1 MTKYAF
7 RICTSSGVV
16 KSCLGIDTAL
26 QAPMSTVGYLHSWF
40 NFLPKPD
47 MHSRFVTLVLFE
59 YHMTALQLCW
69 RSFSAQAHHRMV
81 NHLFNTATCLVNI
94 IFGGNVLQPIHT
106 GESYC
111 CKILIVS
118 ILGCSLNLKLLHD
131 YNITEAIVS
140 TCTHESL
147 TYKL

>member
-7 RICTSSGVV
+7 CICTSSGVV
-16 KSCLGIDTAL
+16 KSCPGTDTAL
-26 QAPMSTVGYLHSWF
+26 QAPMSTVGSTQF
-40 NFLPKPD
+40 NFLPKSD

-59 YHMTALQLCW
+59 HHMTALQLCW
-69 RSFSAQAHHRMV
+69 RSFSAQVHPRMV
-81 NHLFNTATCLVNI
+81 NHLFSTATCLVNI
-94 IFGGNVLQPIHT
+94 IFGGNVLQPIHI

-111 CKILIVS
+111 CKFLIVS

-131 YNITEAIVS
+131 YNIAEAIVS
-140 TCTHESL
+140 TCTHKSL